1 MMIKRIL
8 PQKLFDIKQ
17 TLAPEKKGNMGR
29 GSYSHFA
36 QYANSQG
43 QKQFPLCANYKMF
56 LMSIGIPDFYA
67 VGSHLAEK

>member
-1 MMIKRIL
+1 
-8 PQKLFDIKQ
+8 
-17 TLAPEKKGNMGR
+17 MGR